1 MVESARKHGPFDHR
15 YPVRH
20 EPPAPSWDL
29 GPDREG
35 GERLEWSAFL
45 ARFFPNRR
53 RHDFAV
59 LAAYEA
65 YRNTL
70 EHETPQQ
77 RPTTRRALPGRRD
90 GGSRSRPA
98 AVVAST
104 RVPGRS
110 LVSGRADLGMGGW
123 RFSSARSVP
132 CESELPRATR
142 ARAPLR
148 TRRIGAGNPGGR
160 RHSLRRDAG
169 ARPADRETLL
179 AEAEHTRGGE
189 RPPRGRVIAPASRA
203 VRRRKPAV
211 S

>member
-1 MVESARKHGPFDHR
+1 MVESARKHGPFDDR

-20 EPPAPSWDL
+20 KPPAPSWDL

-53 RHDFAV
+53 RHDLAA

-65 YRNTL
+65 YRNKL

-77 RPTTRRALPGRRD
+77 RPTTRRALPGRGD

-104 RVPGRS
+104 RVP
-110 LVSGRADLGMGGW
+110 VAA
-123 RFSSARSVP
+123 SSAAVLTWEWEGGASAALAQSLASLSFRERRVL
-132 CESELPRATR
+132 ELRYG
-142 ARAPLR
+142 LD
-148 TRRIGAGNPGGR
+148 G
-160 RHSLRRDAG
+160 
-169 ARPADRETLL
+169 
-179 AEAEHTRGGE
+179 
-189 RPPRGRVIAPASRA
+189 
-203 VRRRKPAV
+203 
-211 S
+211 